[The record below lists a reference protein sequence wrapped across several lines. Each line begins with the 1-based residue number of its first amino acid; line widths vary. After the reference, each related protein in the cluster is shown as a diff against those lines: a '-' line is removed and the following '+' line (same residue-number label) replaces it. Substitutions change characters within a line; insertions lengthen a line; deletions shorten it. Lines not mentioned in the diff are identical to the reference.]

1 MSLQNLYQ
9 IPSPEQEVSRF
20 SLTPIMLFGVIV
32 VLSCSAATQYVVYQ
46 FGHPLNFETA
56 IIGSNLYFPFDVLI
70 WMWQFNN
77 PQYGSDVTAVFTN
90 AQLILTVGGLI
101 SLFLPLWLSYR
112 RSKKIQMKK
121 NDLYGSAH
129 WASPEEAYAAGVIAN
144 EKNQGGVL
152 FGAFQEK
159 GKTHYLRHKGPE
171 HMMVFAPTRSGK
183 GVGIVIPT
191 LLSWDES
198 VLIHDIKGENWA
210 LTSGFRQK
218 ILQQRVIKFDP
229 TDPHSARFNPL
240 DEIRMDGN
248 LVKDVQNIST
258 MIVDPDGK
266 GLNDHW
272 AKTGFDLMTGVL
284 LFILLYYPK
293 GHANRCLQTV
303 QAILSDGGPIR
314 KIADDQAKAFNEAM
328 NEEQRAEK
336 IEEGSAAVM
345 TYLRDTAN
353 EKLEDKG
360 TTEFDRVGWGAVA
373 QATQSYLNKAS
384 NEASGVLSTALS
396 FLSLYRDPIVADNTR
411 TSDFSLES
419 LMGGAVVDGVAQFP
433 KTSLYLVVPPSD
445 KDRLKPL
452 LRLIIN
458 QVVRRLTEG
467 MQFNSDGSGKNRFPY
482 KLLLLID
489 EFPSL
494 GKLAIFQEAL
504 AFIAGYGLKAL
515 LIVQDLSQLN
525 AAYGRD
531 ESIISNCHLRIAY
544 APNKIETAE
553 VLSKMAGQSTVS
565 YSQRQFSGNRLSMM
579 LGHVNTSEQ
588 SIQRSL
594 LTPDE
599 CMRLPETDEIVFV
612 AGHAPIYCQKIKYYQ
627 DANFVARMKLGFAD
641 GAGRGGDDG

>member
-1 MSLQNLYQ
+1 MTTDSLYN
-9 IPSPEQEVSRF
+9 IPSSGQDVTRF
-20 SLTPIMLFGVIV
+20 SLAPLILFALIV
-32 VLSCSAATQYVVYQ
+32 VISCSLATQYVAYK
-46 FGHPLNFETA
+46 FGYDPHLGVPILA
-56 IIGSNLYFPFDVLI
+56 SSIYFPFDVLI
-70 WMWQFNN
+70 WMWNLNN
-77 PQYGSDVTAVFTN
+77 PKYGPFVTGVLSN
-90 AQLILTVGGLI
+90 AQLILAAGGLV
-101 SLFLPLWLSYR
+101 SLVLPLIFSYR
-112 RSKKIQMKK
+112 RSKKSKGIK
-121 NDLYGSAH
+121 NDLHGSAH
-129 WASPEEAYAAGVIAN
+129 WASPDEVRTAGVIAN
-144 EKNQGGVL
+144 EENKGGVL
-152 FGAFQEK
+152 FGAFEEK
-159 GKTHYLRHKGPE
+159 GKTSYLRHKGPE
-171 HMMVFAPTRSGK
+171 HIMAFAPTRSGK

-198 VLIHDIKGENWA
+198 VLIHDIKGECWA
-210 LTSGFRQK
+210 FTSGFRQK
-218 ILQQRVIKFDP
+218 ILGQRVIKFDP
-229 TDPHSARFNPL
+229 TDPGSARFNPL

-293 GHANRCLQTV
+293 NNPNRCLQTV

-314 KIADDQAKAFNEAM
+314 KIADDMAKEFNAAM
-328 NEEQRAEK
+328 DKEQRSEK
-336 IEEGSAAVM
+336 IEEGTAAVM
-345 TYLRDTAN
+345 TYIRDTAN
-353 EKLEDKG
+353 QKLEDES
-360 TTEFDRVGWGAVA
+360 TTEFYKVGWGAVA
-373 QATQSYLNKAS
+373 QATQSYLNKAP

-411 TSDFSLES
+411 FSDFSLES
-419 LMGGAVVDGVAQFP
+419 LMGGAVVDGIPQHP

-452 LRLIIN
+452 LRLVIN

-467 MQFNSDGSGKNRFPY
+467 MEFDTDGSGKSKFPH

-494 GKLAIFQEAL
+494 GKLDIFQEAL

-525 AAYGRD
+525 AAYGKD
-531 ESIISNCHLRIAY
+531 ESIISNCHIRIAY

-553 VLSKMAGQSTVS
+553 VLSKMAGQATVTH
-565 YSQRQFSGNRLSMM
+565 SQRQFSGNRLSMM

-588 SIQRSL
+588 MVQRPL

-599 CMRLPETDEIVFV
+599 CMRLPEADEIVFV
-612 AGHAPIYCQKIKYYQ
+612 AGNAPIYCQKIKYYQ
-627 DANFVARMKLGFAD
+627 DANFKARVKLGPA
-641 GAGRGGDDG
+641 ATTGRS